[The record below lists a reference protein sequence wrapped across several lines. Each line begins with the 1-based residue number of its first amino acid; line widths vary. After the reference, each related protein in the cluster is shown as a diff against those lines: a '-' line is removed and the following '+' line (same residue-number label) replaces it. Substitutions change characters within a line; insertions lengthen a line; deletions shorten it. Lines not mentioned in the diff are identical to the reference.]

1 MNVFFEENGDF
12 KIASIMTESDS
23 SLQIESASGKRSK
36 IKSAQVMLK
45 FEGALAGFMETA
57 LAEAD
62 TLDTDFLWECCGE
75 AEFCFE
81 ELAKEYYGGKPSS
94 QQAAAIAIKV
104 HAAPVYFYRKGK
116 GRYKAAPAETLKLA
130 LAAVERKKLQADVS
144 GPSASKLL

>member
-94 QQAAAIAIKV
+94 QHCSKSEQHV
-104 HAAPVYFYRKGK
+104 RRNCSRVS
-116 GRYKAAPAETLKLA
+116 
-130 LAAVERKKLQADVS
+130 ADVRIDAVVRRHVGS
-144 GPSASKLL
+144 REHQVRFW